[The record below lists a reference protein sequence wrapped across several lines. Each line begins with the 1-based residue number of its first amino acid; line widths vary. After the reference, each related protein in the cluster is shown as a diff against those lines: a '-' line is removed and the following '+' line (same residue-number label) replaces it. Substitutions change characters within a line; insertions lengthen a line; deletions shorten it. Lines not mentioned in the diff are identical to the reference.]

1 MNQDEPIRNK
11 VPNPE
16 VWPRAQRRR
25 FSAEYKLRILEEA
38 GASSGSGQ
46 IGALLRREGLYSS
59 HLTTWRRQRAQG
71 QLDGLSPKT
80 RGRKPSVFRSGSRRP
95 DRDSLC
101 FWEGKVLPEPR
112 RKRAIDKTD
121 CGSRI
126 REVNWAHVAM
136 PEHPPG
142 RSTQSH

>member
-1 MNQDEPIRNK
+1 MNQDEPVRNK

-80 RGRKPSVFRSGSRRP
+80 RGRKPSVDEGLVKELAALERENERLAFRLQQTETIIDVQKKLSELLG
-95 DRDSLC
+95 LAAN
-101 FWEGKVLPEPR
+101 EKETGEP
-112 RKRAIDKTD
+112 I
-121 CGSRI
+121 
-126 REVNWAHVAM
+126 
-136 PEHPPG
+136 
-142 RSTQSH
+142 

>member
-11 VPNPE
+11 APNPE

-38 GASSGSGQ
+38 SASSGSGQ

-71 QLDGLSPKT
+71 QLDGLSPKP
-80 RGRKPSVFRSGSRRP
+80 RGRKPSVDEGLVKDLAALKQENERLEFRLQQAETIIDVQKKLSELLG
-95 DRDSLC
+95 LTAN
-101 FWEGKVLPEPR
+101 EKETGEP
-112 RKRAIDKTD
+112 I
-121 CGSRI
+121 
-126 REVNWAHVAM
+126 
-136 PEHPPG
+136 
-142 RSTQSH
+142 

>member
-46 IGALLRREGLYSS
+46 IGAILRREGLYSS
-59 HLTTWRRQRAQG
+59 HLTTWRRQRAQS
-71 QLDGLSPKT
+71 QLDGLSPKS
-80 RGRKPSVFRSGSRRP
+80 RGRKPAVDEGLVKELAALKRENERLEFR
-95 DRDSLC
+95 LQ
-101 FWEGKVLPEPR
+101 
-112 RKRAIDKTD
+112 RAETIIDVQEKLSQLLGLTANEKET
-121 CGSRI
+121 GETI
-126 REVNWAHVAM
+126 
-136 PEHPPG
+136 
-142 RSTQSH
+142 